1 MYKIVITKMED
12 NPNYE
17 AQKEV
22 YDKWEEENNRYG
34 SSYGINRQQ
43 PPSPVKEVATKRLE
57 TVVDEEAF
65 AAIRKACVEKL

>member
-12 NPNYE
+12 NPDYE
-17 AQKEV
+17 AQKEA
-22 YDKWEEENNRYG
+22 YNKWEEENRAWGGNYG
-34 SSYGINRQQ
+34 QQRQKPQ
-43 PPSPVKEVATKRLE
+43 DPEKVKAIKKLE